1 MWMNVYLQ
9 DELIREKMADAEQR
23 AARNQLLHEMRQPGR
38 FESALRLL
46 FYVIRAR
53 VRDGR
58 RKAVPVRQVPVSDQD
73 QRTRW

>member
-23 AARNQLLHEMRQPGR
+23 AARNQLLREMRQPGR

-46 FYVIRAR
+46 CYVIRTR
-53 VRDGR
+53 MRDGR
-58 RKAVPVRQVPVSDQD
+58 RKAVQVRRVPVSDQGP
-73 QRTRW
+73 RTTW

>member
-46 FYVIRAR
+46 FYVMRAR
-53 VRDGR
+53 MRDGR
-58 RKAVPVRQVPVSDQD
+58 GRAIAVRQVPVSDQGP
-73 QRTRW
+73 RTRW

>member
-23 AARNQLLHEMRQPGR
+23 AAQNQLFREVRQPGR

-46 FYVIRAR
+46 CCVIRAR
-53 VRDGR
+53 RRAGR
-58 RKAVPVRQVPVSDQD
+58 RKAIPVRQVPVSDQGP
-73 QRTRW
+73 RTRW

>member
-23 AARNQLLHEMRQPGR
+23 AARNQLLREMRQPGR

-46 FYVIRAR
+46 FYMIRAR
-53 VRDGR
+53 MRDGR
-58 RKAVPVRQVPVSDQD
+58 RAAIPVRRVPVSDQGP
-73 QRTRW
+73 RTRW

>member
-23 AARNQLLHEMRQPGR
+23 AARNQLLREMRQPGR

-46 FYVIRAR
+46 FYMIRAR
-53 VRDGR
+53 MRDGR
-58 RKAVPVRQVPVSDQD
+58 RKAIQVRRVPVSDQGP
-73 QRTRW
+73 RTRW

>member
-23 AARNQLLHEMRQPGR
+23 AAHNQLLREMRQPGR

-46 FYVIRAR
+46 CLHDPDAYA
-53 VRDGR
+53 
-58 RKAVPVRQVPVSDQD
+58 P
-73 QRTRW
+73 RTSQSHPGASGTGV

>member
-1 MWMNVYLQ
+1 MWMKVYLR

-53 VRDGR
+53 MRDGR
-58 RKAVPVRQVPVSDQD
+58 REAIPVRQVPVSDQGP
-73 QRTRW
+73 RMRW